1 MARDIRRPSGKS
13 SSGGVVIFL
22 ILILVI
28 GGASYLYI
36 SAETF
41 FDNSDEDLSNA
52 LKSENQMLRIEI
64 DSLKKRE
71 KDLESNLDSSK
82 NKIEDLKIDVR
93 LLERD
98 IEDQNQ
104 KIEDLYSSDQKTK
117 KTVDKP
123 AQTNTQGARVK
134 IKANSQQ
141 QGYREVDLSRK
152 QKLTLGPKLKYPR
165 RALQRELTG
174 KVNII
179 YDISEIGTPFNIRV
193 LSSSA
198 SVFDKSAIEA
208 VEKMLYIPAADNKG
222 RNIIAQGVKLTLTF
236 EIN

>member
-22 ILILVI
+22 ILILVT

-41 FDNSDEDLSNA
+41 FDNSDKDLTNA

-98 IEDQNQ
+98 IENQNQ
-104 KIEDLYSSDQKTK
+104 KIEDLFSSDQKIK

-123 AQTNTQGARVK
+123 AQANTQRAKVR
-134 IKANSQQ
+134 ITENSQQ
-141 QGYREVDLSRK
+141 KRLDLSRK

-174 KVNII
+174 KVDII
-179 YDISEIGTPFNIRV
+179 YDISEGGTPFNIRV

-208 VEKMLYIPAADNKG
+208 VEKMLYIPAADNNG
-222 RNIIAQGVKLTLTF
+222 RNIVAQGVKLTLTF
-236 EIN
+236 KLD